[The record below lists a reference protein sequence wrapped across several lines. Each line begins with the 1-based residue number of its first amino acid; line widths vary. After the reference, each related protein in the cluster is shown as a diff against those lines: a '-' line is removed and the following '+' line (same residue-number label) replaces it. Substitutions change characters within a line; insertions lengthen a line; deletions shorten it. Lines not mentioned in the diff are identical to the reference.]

1 MIAIVACDA
10 KWGIGCD
17 GKLQQRVSADLRR
30 FKALT
35 WGKVV
40 IYGRNTLDTFP
51 GGKPL
56 PGRLNIVLR
65 RRKECNLDHCEYV
78 CSVDE
83 LMQRLRLL
91 KRKGYSDDDFVV
103 IGGAMVYRQ
112 LLPYCDTVHVTQF
125 AEAYE
130 ADCYFPDLDA
140 SPEWY
145 LDSYGQ
151 WLKEKGVRFRYMVY
165 RRHAIA

>member
-56 PGRLNIVLR
+56 PG
-65 RRKECNLDHCEYV
+65 
-78 CSVDE
+78 S
-83 LMQRLRLL
+83 
-91 KRKGYSDDDFVV
+91 
-103 IGGAMVYRQ
+103 A
-112 LLPYCDTVHVTQF
+112 
-125 AEAYE
+125 
-130 ADCYFPDLDA
+130 
-140 SPEWY
+140 
-145 LDSYGQ
+145 
-151 WLKEKGVRFRYMVY
+151 
-165 RRHAIA
+165 